1 MARLGLS
8 KLSGLLKRG
17 LGGGRTARPQPLPCA
32 WSRPLGLGWERPYT
46 VRYAS
51 NLDDGPN
58 HGMPLGGFGAGCI
71 GRGPDGSFNLW
82 HLDGGEHWFGTLPDC
97 QFALYEHDGSG
108 SRAHALAVK
117 PERDASQPQDQPQ
130 DQGQG
135 QGQANRAGEPL
146 SAWSWYPASTPER
159 STGLYEAR
167 YPLSRTSY
175 DGVFSAQVSCEA
187 FSPIL
192 PGDYERTSYPVAVFA
207 WRLHNPTR
215 KPLELSLLL
224 SWRNTVGWFTNTDPS
239 ASVHF
244 RDDGSP
250 EHRYAPAIGRSEGQ
264 RNHWHQQGGM
274 KAVVLDGDHSHP
286 LQEGEGQWCLAVPD
300 ETTLAAAGI
309 GAEILRCSRWDP
321 SGTGAELWQSFATGG
336 TIPDSN
342 NDRRSRNGD
351 PSSAAVAVRLRLEP
365 GATAEIPMVISWD
378 LPVTAFATGSRAL
391 RRYTDFFGASGDNA
405 VAIAAE
411 ALEHWRSWRTAI
423 DTWQQPVLQ
432 RSDLPEQVRMAL
444 LNELYD
450 LASGGSLWSAASP
463 EDPVG
468 RFGVLECLDYAWY
481 ESLDVRLYGSFAL
494 LQLWPELDKS
504 VLRSFARA
512 IPAADPRPRPIGWY
526 FTQGKGR
533 VEAARKVGGATPHDL
548 GAPNERPWDASN
560 YTAYQDCNLWKD
572 LASDFVLQVW
582 RTFKLAP
589 GGEDVRFLADCW
601 PAAVE
606 ALRYLKAFDTNGD
619 GLPDN
624 GGAPDQTFD
633 DWPLLGV
640 SAYCGALW
648 IAALEAALAMAQ
660 RLQLELGLDTSAQQR
675 EFGDWLGQSR
685 ANFDTLLWNGEYY
698 NIDAGSGT
706 PVVMADQLCGDFYAR
721 LLGLPPVV
729 AEERARSALNA
740 IKEACFERFEGGR
753 LGVANGLRRDG
764 TPLDPN
770 GTHPLEVWTGINF
783 GLAAYYRLMGET
795 PTALA
800 ITGAVVEQIYS
811 GGLQFRTP
819 EAITAVNTFRACHY
833 LRAMAIWALWATHT
847 DWQPIPAGT
856 QLLLEAER

>member
-1 MARLGLS
+1 MARTGLS
-8 KLSGLLKRG
+8 ALKSLLRRALPSRPRG
-17 LGGGRTARPQPLPCA
+17 ARHRWQAPA
-32 WSRPLGLGWERPYT
+32 ASWSRPVGLGWERPYT

-71 GRGPDGSFNLW
+71 GRAPDGAFNLW
-82 HLDGGEHWFGTLPDC
+82 HLDGGEHWFGVLPDC
-97 QFALYEHDGSG
+97 QFALFEGNG
-108 SRAHALAVK
+108 EQRRAHAMAVQ
-117 PERDASQPQDQPQ
+117 PTADASRPE
-130 DQGQG
+130 
-135 QGQANRAGEPL
+135 AGEPL
-146 SAWSWYPASTPER
+146 SAWSWYPASTPEQP
-159 STGLYEAR
+159 TGTYAAR
-167 YPLSRTSY
+167 YPLSWTCHQ
-175 DGVFSAQVSCEA
+175 GVFDAEVNCQA

-192 PGDYERTSYPVAVFA
+192 PGDYRRSSYPVAVFV
-207 WRLHNPTR
+207 WTLRNPTR
-215 KPLELSLLL
+215 APLDLSLLL
-224 SWRNTVGWFTNTDPS
+224 SWRNTSGWFTNTDPS
-239 ASVHF
+239 AEVHF

-250 EHRYAPAIGRSEGQ
+250 EHAYVPAIGRTQGQHNRWIDEGPLRGVLLEGERSTPLAEGQ
-264 RNHWHQQGGM
+264 
-274 KAVVLDGDHSHP
+274 
-286 LQEGEGQWCLAVPD
+286 GQWCIATDASLPGV
-300 ETTLAAAGI
+300 TI
-309 GAEILRCSRWDP
+309 QRCSRWNPAGD
-321 SGTGAELWQSFATGG
+321 GAELWEPFARDGS
-336 TIPDSN
+336 IPDSN
-342 NDRRSRNGD
+342 NDRASGEHD
-351 PSSAAVAVRLRLEP
+351 PASAALAVKCRLEP
-365 GATAEIPMVISWD
+365 GQTIEIPLVISWD
-378 LPVTAFATGSRAL
+378 LPLTAFATGSQSL
-391 RRYTDFFGASGDNA
+391 RRYTDFFGSSGTNA
-405 VAIAAE
+405 AAIAAE
-411 ALEHWRSWRTAI
+411 ALRDWRDWRAQI
-423 DTWQQPVLQ
+423 EAWQQPVLE
-432 RSDLPEQVRMAL
+432 RSDLPEPLRMAL
-444 LNELYD
+444 FNELYD
-450 LASGGSLWSAASP
+450 LASGGTLWTAASSA
-463 EDPVG
+463 DPVG

-512 IPAADPRPRPIGWY
+512 IPAADPTPRPIGWY

-533 VEAARKVGGATPHDL
+533 VEAPRKVAGATPHDL

-589 GGEDVRFLADCW
+589 GGEDLRFLADCW
-601 PAAVE
+601 PAAVQ
-606 ALRYLKAFDTNGD
+606 ALHYLKQFDANGD

-633 DWPLLGV
+633 DWPLQGV

-660 RLQLELGLDTSAQQR
+660 HLQLALGLDTSNEQR
-675 EFGDWLGQSR
+675 ELGGWLEQSR
-685 ANFDTLLWNGEYY
+685 ANFDRLLWNGEYY
-698 NIDAGSGT
+698 EIDAESGT

-729 AEERARSALNA
+729 AEERARSALRA
-740 IKEACFERFEGGR
+740 VKEACFEGFQGGR

-783 GLAAYYRLMGET
+783 GLAAYYRLMGERD
-795 PTALA
+795 TAFA
-800 ITGAVVEQIYS
+800 ITGAVVEQVYG

-847 DWQPIPAGT
+847 DWQAIPG
-856 QLLLEAER
+856 AERQP

>member
-1 MARLGLS
+1 MARFGLS
-8 KLSGLLKRG
+8 ALKSLLR
-17 LGGGRTARPQPLPCA
+17 RQPRSQWQRPA
-32 WSRPLGLGWERPYT
+32 ASWSRRFGQGWQTPYT

-71 GRGPDGSFNLW
+71 GRAPDGSFNLW

-97 QFALYEHDGSG
+97 QFALFESNGQRQ
-108 SRAHALAVK
+108 RAHALAVK
-117 PERDASQPQDQPQ
+117 PPVDASRPD
-130 DQGQG
+130 
-135 QGQANRAGEPL
+135 AGEPL
-146 SAWSWYPASTPER
+146 GAWSWYPASTPER
-159 STGLYEAR
+159 STGHYAAR
-167 YPLSRTSY
+167 YPLSWSDYT
-175 DGVFSAQVSCEA
+175 GVFDAEVRCEA

-192 PGDYERTSYPVAVFA
+192 PGDYRRTSYPVAVFV
-207 WRLHNPTR
+207 WTLRNPSR
-215 KPLELSLLL
+215 KPLDLSLLL
-224 SWRNTVGWFTNTDPS
+224 SWRNSTGWFTNTDPS

-250 EHRYAPAIGRSEGQ
+250 EHNYVPAIGRTQGQHNRWVDDAGLSGVLLNGDIAEPIAEGQ
-264 RNHWHQQGGM
+264 
-274 KAVVLDGDHSHP
+274 
-286 LQEGEGQWCLAVPD
+286 GQWCIATSPQPGVR
-300 ETTLAAAGI
+300 I
-309 GAEILRCSRWDP
+309 QRCSRWNPAGDG
-321 SGTGAELWQSFATGG
+321 SELWESFSRDGS
-336 TIPDSN
+336 IPDSD
-342 NDRRSRNGD
+342 NDRRSGAND
-351 PSSAAVAVRLRLEP
+351 PLSAALAVQCHLEP
-365 GATAEIPMVISWD
+365 GQSLEIPLVISWD

-391 RRYTDFFGASGDNA
+391 RRHTDFFGASGTNA
-405 VAIAAE
+405 AALAAE
-411 ALEHWRSWRTAI
+411 ALRDWRSWREQIQA
-423 DTWQQPVLQ
+423 WQRPVLE
-432 RSDLPEQVRMAL
+432 RSDLPEPLRMAL
-444 LNELYD
+444 FNELYD
-450 LASGGSLWSAASP
+450 LASGGSLWTAASP
-463 EDPVG
+463 QDPVG

-512 IPAADPRPRPIGWY
+512 IPAADPTPRPIGWY

-533 VEAARKVGGATPHDL
+533 VEAARKLAGATPHDL

-589 GGEDVRFLADCW
+589 SGEDLRFLADCW

-606 ALRYLKAFDTNGD
+606 ALHYLKRFDANDD

-633 DWPLLGV
+633 DWPLKGV

-660 RLQLELGLDTSAQQR
+660 QLQLAMGLDTSAEQR
-675 EFGDWLGQSR
+675 TFSGWLEQSR
-685 ANFDTLLWNGEYY
+685 ANFDRLLWNGEYY
-698 NIDAGSGT
+698 NIDAESGT

-729 AEERARSALNA
+729 AEERALSALRA
-740 IKEACFERFEGGR
+740 VKEACFEGFQGGR
-753 LGVANGLRRDG
+753 LGAANGLRRDG

-783 GLAAYYRLMGET
+783 GLAAYYRLMGDST
-795 PTALA
+795 TAFA
-800 ITGAVVEQIYS
+800 ITGAVVEQVYS

-819 EAITAVNTFRACHY
+819 EAITGVNTFRACHY

-847 DWQPIPAGT
+847 DWQPIPG
-856 QLLLEAER
+856 AEREAAAV

>member
-1 MARLGLS
+1 MARFGLS
-8 KLSGLLKRG
+8 ALQSMLRSRG
-17 LGGGRTARPQPLPCA
+17 TGRADAPPA
-32 WSRPLGLGWERPYT
+32 SWSRAFGQGWERPYT

-71 GRGPDGSFNLW
+71 GRAPDGSFNLW

-97 QFALYEHDGSG
+97 QFALYESDGEQR
-108 SRAHALAVK
+108 RAHALAVK
-117 PERDASQPQDQPQ
+117 PAVDASRPE
-130 DQGQG
+130 
-135 QGQANRAGEPL
+135 AGEPL
-146 SAWSWYPASTPER
+146 PAWDWYPASTPER
-159 STGLYEAR
+159 RTGTYAAR
-167 YPLSRTSY
+167 YPLSWTSY
-175 DGVFSAQVSCEA
+175 EGVFAAQVGCQA
-187 FSPIL
+187 FSPLL
-192 PGDYERTSYPVAVFA
+192 PGDYQRSSYPVAVFV
-207 WRLHNPTR
+207 WTLHNPTR
-215 KPLELSLLL
+215 KALDLSLLL
-224 SWRNTVGWFTNTDPS
+224 SWRNTTGWFSNTDP
-239 ASVHF
+239 AAAVHF

-250 EHRYAPAIGRSEGQ
+250 EHNYVPAIGSSRGQ
-264 RNHWHQQGGM
+264 RNRWVDHGTLKG
-274 KAVVLDGDHSHP
+274 VLLEGERSTP
-286 LQEGEGQWCLAVPD
+286 IGEGQGQWCVATD
-300 ETTLAAAGI
+300 AGLEARHPGLTI
-309 GAEILRCSRWDP
+309 QRCSRWNPAGD
-321 SGTGAELWQSFATGG
+321 GAELWEPFARDGS
-336 TIPDSN
+336 IPDSN
-342 NDRRSRNGD
+342 NDRASRDND
-351 PSSAAVAVRLRLEP
+351 PASAALAVRCRLEP
-365 GATAEIPMVISWD
+365 GETLEIPLVISWD
-378 LPVTAFATGSRAL
+378 LPVTAFATGTRCL
-391 RRYTDFFGASGDNA
+391 RRYTDFFGAEGQA
-405 VAIAAE
+405 ATAIAAE
-411 ALEHWRSWRTAI
+411 ALAHWHDWHAAI
-423 DTWQQPVLQ
+423 EAWQRPVLE
-432 RSDLPEQVRMAL
+432 RSDLPEPLRMAL
-444 LNELYD
+444 FNELYD
-450 LASGGSLWSAASP
+450 LASGGSLWSAATAD
-463 EDPVG
+463 DPVG

-512 IPAADPRPRPIGWY
+512 IPAADPTPRPIGWY

-533 VEAARKVGGATPHDL
+533 VEAARKVAGATPHDL

-589 GGEDVRFLADCW
+589 SGEDLRFLADCW
-601 PAAVE
+601 PAAVQ
-606 ALRYLKAFDTNGD
+606 ALRYLKTFDANND

-633 DWPLLGV
+633 DWPLKGV

-648 IAALEAALAMAQ
+648 IAALEAALAMGQ
-660 RLQLELGLDTSAQQR
+660 RLQLELGLDTSGEQR
-675 EFGDWLGQSR
+675 QFSGWLEQSR
-685 ANFDTLLWNGEYY
+685 ANFDRLLWNGEHY
-698 NIDAGSGT
+698 NIDAESGT

-721 LLGLPPVV
+721 LLELPAVV
-729 AEERARSALNA
+729 ADERARSSLKAV
-740 IKEACFERFEGGR
+740 KEACFERFEGGR

-795 PTALA
+795 DTALA
-800 ITGAVVEQIYS
+800 ITGAVVGQVYG

-847 DWQPIPAGT
+847 NWQPIPGS
-856 QLLLEAER
+856 ERQP